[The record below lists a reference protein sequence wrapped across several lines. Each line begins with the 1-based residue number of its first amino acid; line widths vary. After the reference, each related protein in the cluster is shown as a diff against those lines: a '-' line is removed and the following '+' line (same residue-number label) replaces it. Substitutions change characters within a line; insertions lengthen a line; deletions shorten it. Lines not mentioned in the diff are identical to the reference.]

1 MSVVSDSQVGC
12 HLWLLEFG
20 RVRGRDGMEVVK
32 KKKFLT
38 FAHIYLTSV
47 IAKDEAVLELS
58 G

>member
-1 MSVVSDSQVGC
+1 MIRKWDAIFGYWNLGGLGVEMV
-12 HLWLLEFG
+12 WRLL
-20 RVRGRDGMEVVK
+20 RK
-32 KKKFLT
+32 NSLT